1 MTVLERRTNNLNA
14 DDDTTHATA
23 KMAMFW
29 VGLDMLSHTGPV
41 GDLESEDPRP
51 GRCRRAAKTL
61 LNLVFT
67 RVQLWIEDSYRSCIQ
82 RQQKV

>member
-41 GDLESEDPRP
+41 GHLEP
-51 GRCRRAAKTL
+51 
-61 LNLVFT
+61 
-67 RVQLWIEDSYRSCIQ
+67 
-82 RQQKV
+82 